1 MTRRWTETAVSST
14 AKIRH
19 LVAREILDS
28 RGRPTVEVEVHC
40 ESGAWGRASVPSGA
54 STGQFEAH
62 ELRDGDP
69 ARHDGL
75 GVRRAVAGV
84 VRELEPVCRGLDPAH
99 QSALDAR
106 LRECDGTPHK
116 SRLGANALLGV
127 SLAAA
132 RAAAAA
138 HGVPLVRHL
147 ARLWQETA
155 APEPPPPSP
164 ASGGAASPRQFDS
177 RLGGELLM
185 PLPMVNMISG
195 GLHAGRN
202 LDLQDWLILPV
213 GAGSYHQ
220 ALDWIVLVYRR
231 LGTVLKARGL
241 EGTLV
246 GDEGGY
252 GPRVADNETPL
263 ALIVEAIE
271 RAGLRPGADV
281 ALGLD
286 VASTHFYRGGTYQ
299 LAAGGGQ
306 TLSASGMAE
315 LLESWVD
322 RYPIISIEDGCAD
335 DDWDGW
341 QHLTR
346 RLASRVQLIGDDLF
360 VTNPGR
366 IREGIGRQCA
376 NSVLIKLN
384 QIGTLAET
392 LQALRLTL
400 AAGYR
405 PVVSARSGETE
416 DDLLAD
422 LAVATGAGQIK
433 IGSIVRSERLAK
445 YNQLLRLEEQLGA
458 GAGWLGGRLF
468 DSFTP

>member
-1 MTRRWTETAVSST
+1 MSPTAR
-14 AKIRH
+14 IHH
-19 LVAREILDS
+19 LIAREILDS

-62 ELRDGDP
+62 ELRDGDLT
-69 ARHDGL
+69 RQDGL
-75 GVRRAVAGV
+75 GVRRAVESV
-84 VRELEPVCRGLDPAH
+84 VRELDPACRGLDPAR
-99 QSALDAR
+99 QSELDDR

-116 SRLGANALLGV
+116 ERLGANALLGV

-138 HGVPLVRHL
+138 QGLPLVRHL
-147 ARLWQETA
+147 ARLWHETA
-155 APEPPPPSP
+155 APEPPPPAP
-164 ASGGAASPRQFDS
+164 ASGAAASQRPFTS
-177 RLGGELLM
+177 RLGGGLLM

-213 GAGSYHQ
+213 GASSFHQ

-231 LGTVLKARGL
+231 LGTVLKERGL

-263 ALIVEAIE
+263 ALLVEAIE
-271 RAGLRPGADV
+271 RAGLSPGADV
-281 ALGLD
+281 SLGLD
-286 VASTHFYRGGTYQ
+286 VASTHFFQEGRYH

-306 TLSASGMAE
+306 RLSASGMAE

-341 QHLTR
+341 QHLTH

-384 QIGTLAET
+384 QIGTLSET

-458 GAGWLGGRLF
+458 EAGWLGGRLF
-468 DSFTP
+468 ASATP

>member
-1 MTRRWTETAVSST
+1 VSQTAS
-14 AKIRH
+14 IHH

-40 ESGAWGRASVPSGA
+40 HSGAWGRASVPSGA

-62 ELRDGDP
+62 ELRDGDST
-69 ARHDGL
+69 RQDGL
-75 GVRRAVAGV
+75 GVRRAVEAV
-84 VRELEPVCRGLDPAH
+84 LRELDPACRGLNPAH
-99 QSALDAR
+99 QGELDAR
-106 LRECDGTPHK
+106 LRDCDGTPHK

-132 RAAAAA
+132 RAAAATP
-138 HGVPLVRHL
+138 GVPLVHHL
-147 ARLWQETA
+147 ARLWRETP
-155 APEPPPPSP
+155 APEPLPFPPDLD
-164 ASGGAASPRQFDS
+164 ASSPRMRLTS
-177 RLGGELLM
+177 ALGGGLVM

-231 LGTVLKARGL
+231 LGTVLKERGL
-241 EGTLV
+241 EGNLV

-263 ALIVEAIE
+263 KLIVEAIE
-271 RAGLRPGADV
+271 RAGLRPGPDV

-286 VASTHFYRGGTYQ
+286 VASTHFFQGGRYQ

-306 TLSASGMAE
+306 TLSASGMVD

-322 RYPIISIEDGCAD
+322 RYPLVSIEDGCAD
-335 DDWDGW
+335 DDWEGW

-346 RLASRVQLIGDDLF
+346 RLAARVQLIGDDLF

-366 IREGIGRQCA
+366 IREGIGRQCG

-384 QIGTLAET
+384 QIGTLSET

-445 YNQLLRLEEQLGA
+445 YNQLLRLEEQLGSQA
-458 GAGWLGGRLF
+458 DWLGGRLF
-468 DSFTP
+468 APSTP

>member
-1 MTRRWTETAVSST
+1 MNRGWTDPAVSQT
-14 AKIRH
+14 DTIQQ

-40 ESGAWGRASVPSGA
+40 HSGAWGRASVPSGA

-62 ELRDGDP
+62 ERRDGDP
-69 ARHDGL
+69 SRHDGL
-75 GVRRAVAGV
+75 GVRRAVDAV
-84 VRELEPVCRGLDPAH
+84 LHELAPVCRGLDPSH
-99 QSALDAR
+99 QEELDDR
-106 LRECDGTPHK
+106 LRACDGTPHK

-138 HGVPLVRHL
+138 QGIPLVQHL
-147 ARLWQETA
+147 FRLWRGIA
-155 APEPPPPSP
+155 APESAPSATSP
-164 ASGGAASPRQFDS
+164 DSPGSGLRFEP
-177 RLGGELLM
+177 RLGRQLLM

-231 LGTVLKARGL
+231 LGTVLTERGL
-241 EGTLV
+241 EASLV

-252 GPRVADNETPL
+252 GPRVADNEIPL
-263 ALIVEAIE
+263 KLIVEAIE
-271 RAGLRPGADV
+271 RAGLRPGDDV

-286 VASTHFYRGGTYQ
+286 VASTHFFRDGTYH
-299 LAAGGGQ
+299 LAAGKGQ
-306 TLSASGMAE
+306 TLSSAGMAE

-322 RYPIISIEDGCAD
+322 RYPLISIEDGCAD
-335 DDWDGW
+335 DDWAGW
-341 QHLTR
+341 RHLTQ
-346 RLASRVQLIGDDLF
+346 RLATRVQLIGDDLF

-366 IREGIGRQCA
+366 IREGIQRQCA

-384 QIGTLAET
+384 QIGTLTET

-445 YNQLLRLEEQLGA
+445 YNQLLRLEEQLGDR
-458 GAGWLGGRLF
+458 AGWLGRGLF
-468 DSFTP
+468 SAPTP